1 MELFDPK
8 KLNFDWAAKFK
19 TANFISL
26 ILVAVCAIA
35 FFVPGLNYGIDFR
48 GGVEAHV
55 RFAGDKNVEV
65 KDLRDLLDGKL
76 LGLSV
81 QKFSDAGAKDFLIVT
96 QSDSKADVGTQL
108 KTVLTGKYGEEGPAS
123 WQVAQLDSVG
133 RKVGNDFKESAI
145 LSLLY
150 TCLLIAAYIY
160 LRFDFRFTPGAL
172 ACVFH
177 DLILTMG
184 LLVLIRAEFTTTIV
198 AALLTLAGY
207 SINDTVVIFDRIR
220 EIEARFVGKSKAFI
234 VNESINSTLSRTMMT
249 ATTTLMC
256 CVVLYFLGGPTL
268 KDFAFTLFFGII
280 IGTYSSIFVASP
292 LYVWADAKFGHHGQ
306 IKVEPLKA
314 KV

>member
-8 KLNFDWAAKFK
+8 KLNFDWHSKFK
-19 TANFISL
+19 VTNVVSL
-26 ILVAVCAIA
+26 VLVVLCVIA
-35 FFVPGLNYGIDFR
+35 FFKPGLNYGIDFR

-55 RFAGDKNVEV
+55 RFPNEKPVDV
-65 KDLRDLLDGKL
+65 KELRELLGTKL
-76 LGLSV
+76 EGLSV
-81 QKFSDAGAKDFLIVT
+81 QNFNDTTAKDFLIVS
-96 QSDSKADVGTQL
+96 QSDSKEDVSKQL
-108 KTVLTGKYGEEGPAS
+108 KTLLTEKYGEESPTN

-133 RKVGNDFKESAI
+133 RKVGNDFKKSAI

-160 LRFDFRFTPGAL
+160 LRFDFRYTPGAL
-172 ACVFH
+172 ACLFH
-177 DLILTMG
+177 DLLLTMG
-184 LLVLIRAEFTTTIV
+184 LLVLLRIEFSTTIV

-220 EIEARFVGKSKAFI
+220 EVEAKFLGKAKSFI

-249 ATTTLMC
+249 SSTTLVC
-256 CVVLYFLGGPTL
+256 CIVLYFLGGPTL

-292 LYVWADAKFGHHGQ
+292 LYIWADKKFAHHGELKNDP
-306 IKVEPLKA
+306 IKV
-314 KV
+314 